1 MKDESDNDASLRP
14 LLQEWRV
21 DATLPPRFQ
30 EDVWRRIEKQE
41 AGSTTLWQ
49 LARRRL
55 EAAFAQPAVAV
66 SYITALV
73 AVGLV
78 LGAKQGQQQ
87 SARADV
93 RLEARYVQSIDPYQ
107 KSHAH

>member
-1 MKDESDNDASLRP
+1 MKDESNNDESLRP
-14 LLQEWRV
+14 LLKEWRV
-21 DATLPPRFQ
+21 NASLPPRFQ

-49 LARRRL
+49 LTRHWL
-55 EAAFAQPAVAV
+55 EAAFARPAVAV
-66 SYITALV
+66 SYVTVLI

-78 LGAKQGQQQ
+78 LGAIQGQQQ

-107 KSHAH
+107 KLHAH